1 MSRAALIVTAA
12 AALTLLAACGEK
24 PQTNAQGVK
33 YDAAPWTGTSTGADS
48 NSGTQATAG
57 TAFTAS
63 GWKVGDKNAWQQQ
76 LKVRTQ
82 NGQNDYTR
90 DN

>member
-1 MSRAALIVTAA
+1 MKRALALMALGSAAL
-12 AALTLLAACGEK
+12 LLAACGEK

-33 YDAAPWTGTSTGADS
+33 LDAVPWSGTGTQQNT
-48 NSGTQATAG
+48 G

-63 GWKVGDKNAWQQQ
+63 GWQVGDKNTWQQQ
-76 LKVRTQ
+76 LKTRAQ
-82 NGQNDYTR
+82 NGQNDYVR

>member
-1 MSRAALIVTAA
+1 MRRAVFIAATAA
-12 AALTLLAACGEK
+12 SVALLAACGEK
-24 PQTNAQGVK
+24 PQTNAHGVK
-33 YDAAPWTGTSTGADS
+33 YDAAPWTGTSTGT
-48 NSGTQATAG
+48 GTETTAG

>member
-1 MSRAALIVTAA
+1 MRPVHLAAAA
-12 AALTLLAACGEK
+12 AALALLAACGEK
-24 PQTNAQGVK
+24 PQTNAEGVK
-33 YDAAPWTGTSTGADS
+33 LDAAPWTGTGTKAD
-48 NSGTQATAG
+48 TG

-63 GWKVGDKNAWQQQ
+63 GWKVGDKAAWEQQ
-76 LKVRTQ
+76 LKTRAQ

>member
-1 MSRAALIVTAA
+1 MRRAAHIAATAA
-12 AALTLLAACGEK
+12 AAVALLAACGEK

-33 YDAAPWTGTSTGADS
+33 YDAAPWTGTSTGA
-48 NSGTQATAG
+48 NSGTQASAG

>member
-1 MSRAALIVTAA
+1 MKRALATTAALASAV
-12 AALTLLAACGEK
+12 LLLVACGEK

-33 YDAAPWTGTSTGADS
+33 HDAAPWSGTGT
-48 NSGTQATAG
+48 GTQENAVNG
-57 TAFTAS
+57 TVFTAA

-76 LKVRTQ
+76 LKTRTQ
-82 NGQNDYTR
+82 NGQNDYVR